1 MSSFFTVRNVG
12 YDHENQVIL
21 HDVSFD
27 VAEGDFLTIA
37 GPSGSGKST
46 LLKILATLATQ
57 TSGEILREGAPIESY
72 DKVAYRREV
81 SYCFQQPRL
90 FGDTVRDN
98 FEFPFSIRKTPFDE
112 ELVRRHLRQMKLEES
127 KLDASISSLS
137 GGEKQRVALIRNVLF
152 PPKALLLDEITAGLD
167 VQTKEVITGII
178 ADLNEQRGIT
188 VVSVTH
194 DEGEIAAARQLLTLR
209 GGTVAQTKAGEQK

>member
-27 VAEGDFLTIA
+27 VEEGDFLTIA